1 MFPGIQ
7 GGPLDHAVAA
17 KAAAFA
23 EAATPEFA
31 DYAARIVE
39 NSQALA
45 AALAGHGFR
54 LVSGGTDNHLMLVDL
69 RTFDPDLTGKEAQA
83 TLDAA
88 GISLNKNTV
97 PDDPRSPFVTSG
109 VRIGTP
115 AVTTQGM
122 DTGDMATIADL
133 ISRALRNRAD
143 DAAVAAVRADAE
155 ALCAANPPYPGL
167 DTED

>member
-1 MFPGIQ
+1 VAL
-7 GGPLDHAVAA
+7 GG
-17 KAAAFA
+17 
-23 EAATPEFA
+23 A
-31 DYAARIVE
+31 DTDGLADDAARILE
-39 NSQALA
+39 NARALA

-69 RTFDPDLTGKEAQA
+69 RTVDPDLTGKEAQA
-83 TLDAA
+83 TLDRA

-133 ISRALRNRAD
+133 ISRALRNRSD

-155 ALCAANPPYPGL
+155 ELCAANPPYPGL
-167 DTED
+167 DIED